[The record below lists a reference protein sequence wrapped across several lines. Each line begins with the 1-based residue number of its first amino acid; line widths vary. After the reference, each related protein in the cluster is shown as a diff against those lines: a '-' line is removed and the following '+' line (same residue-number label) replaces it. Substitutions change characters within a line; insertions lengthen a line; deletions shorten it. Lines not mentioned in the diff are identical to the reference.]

1 LGLTVALLALGVAGC
16 GDSDQQAESSG
27 GDARATTDGSNTAPT
42 QDGGGAG
49 GAASERDGPELL
61 GNRAH
66 ARASAL
72 AVDSVYGDLAAAV
85 KDGAGATDMT
95 VRDTLADS
103 KGNASLASACE
114 LMSTEAK
121 RETIDY
127 ARRSTGLAEAD
138 WTCATAVGLLLR
150 RAERGGA
157 LKAALSA
164 EVVSVNARGNLAT
177 ATVRFP
183 GSDQLSSVPLVR
195 EKGRWKLKGSVQG
208 RTP

>member
-1 LGLTVALLALGVAGC
+1 MGLTVALLAIGVAGC

-27 GDARATTDGSNTAPT
+27 GAARVATDGSNTAPR
-42 QDGGGAG
+42 QDGATQGD
-49 GAASERDGPELL
+49 AADERDGPELL

-66 ARASAL
+66 ARASART
-72 AVDSVYGDLAAAV
+72 VDSVYGDLAAAV
-85 KDGAGATDMT
+85 KGGAGATDMT

-103 KGNASLASACE
+103 RGNAGLASACE
-114 LMSTEAK
+114 LMSAQAK
-121 RETIDY
+121 RETVDY

-138 WTCATAVGLLLR
+138 WTCEAAVGLLLR

-183 GSDQLSSVPLVR
+183 GSARLSTVPLVR
-195 EKGRWKLKGSVQG
+195 EGGRWKLKGSVQG